1 MKKIFLCLLCILMV
15 CAIPCSV
22 FAEDIQTGNE
32 STATETSAEGAI
44 SAPTEAPSEYTE
56 IEEPEKT
63 LSEKFEDWILS
74 HFEEI
79 LVIITLIV
87 TDFFNRRKHKLLNKS
102 MGTMNNNAVTIA
114 QNSSDM
120 MAQALLSM
128 QNASGA
134 VTAYDSRIDAVLEAY
149 RLTAEDKER
158 IEKELLEV
166 KAYLKTAAEANL
178 EFSNELAELLDL
190 AKIPNFKKEELGKR
204 HLSKVDAIKAAM
216 EEALRTKEVVEHDR
230 EKA

>member
-1 MKKIFLCLLCILMV
+1 
-15 CAIPCSV
+15 V
-22 FAEDIQTGNE
+22 FAEDIPTGNE
-32 STATETSAEGAI
+32 STAIETGAESAI
-44 SAPTEAPSEYTE
+44 SAPTEP
-56 IEEPEKT
+56 PMEKDKL
-63 LSEKFEDWILS
+63 LSEKFEEWIVP
-74 HFEEI
+74 HIEEI
-79 LVIITLIV
+79 SVIITLIG
-87 TDFFNRRKHKLLNKS
+87 TLFYQIRKNKALGKTL
-102 MGTMNNNAVTIA
+102 GTMNNNAVTIA

-120 MAQALLSM
+120 MSQALLSM

-134 VTAYDSRIDAVLEAY
+134 VTAYDSRIEAMLEAY